1 MQWLQKKVSTIL
13 AKIKARNGMKIIY
26 LGDVVGKSGRTAVM
40 KHLPMLREKYNFDFL
55 ILNGENAA
63 HGFGITPRI
72 CEEFF
77 EAGIN
82 VITLGNH
89 AWDKREILNY
99 IQKENRLIRPLNYP
113 ENTPGKG
120 SELYK
125 TRSGDKIFVAQ
136 VMGCLFMKP
145 LENPFN
151 EVEKCL
157 SKITLGVDV
166 NCIILD
172 IHAEATSEKM
182 AMGQYLDGRVSMVIG
197 SHSHIPTADTQILP
211 GGTAYQ
217 TDAGMCG
224 DYDSVIGM
232 KKEPSVNR
240 FVQEL
245 DNQRLEPAEGEA
257 TVCGVLLETDDISG
271 LAVRVHAIRV
281 GGRLTATKTA

>member
-197 SHSHIPTADTQILP
+197 SHTHIPTADTQILP

-232 KKEPSVNR
+232 KKKPSVNR
-240 FVQEL
+240 FVQKL

-257 TVCGVLLETDDISG
+257 TVCGILLETDDTSG

>member
-1 MQWLQKKVSTIL
+1 
-13 AKIKARNGMKIIY
+13 MKIIY

-89 AWDKREILNY
+89 AWDKREIMNY

-145 LENPFN
+145 LENPLPAPAN
-151 EVEKCL
+151 
-157 SKITLGVDV
+157 T
-166 NCIILD
+166 
-172 IHAEATSEKM
+172 
-182 AMGQYLDGRVSMVIG
+182 
-197 SHSHIPTADTQILP
+197 TARI
-211 GGTAYQ
+211 
-217 TDAGMCG
+217 
-224 DYDSVIGM
+224 
-232 KKEPSVNR
+232 
-240 FVQEL
+240 
-245 DNQRLEPAEGEA
+245 
-257 TVCGVLLETDDISG
+257 
-271 LAVRVHAIRV
+271 
-281 GGRLTATKTA
+281 

>member
-120 SELYK
+120 SGLYT

-136 VMGCLFMKP
+136 VMGCLFMEP

-240 FVQEL
+240 FVQKL

-257 TVCGVLLETDDISG
+257 TVCGVFLETDDISG
-271 LAVRVHAIRV
+271 LAVQVHAIRV

>member
-26 LGDVVGKSGRTAVM
+26 LGDVVGKSGRTAVL

-89 AWDKREILNY
+89 AWDKREIMNY

-120 SELYK
+120 SGLYT

-240 FVQEL
+240 FVQKL

>member
-120 SELYK
+120 SGLYT

-136 VMGCLFMKP
+136 VMGCLFMEP

-240 FVQEL
+240 FVQKL

>member
-1 MQWLQKKVSTIL
+1 MQWLLKNVSIKL

-26 LGDVVGKSGRTAVM
+26 LGDVVGKSGRTAVL
-40 KHLPMLREKYNFDFL
+40 KYLPVLRETYDFDFL

-99 IQKENRLIRPLNYP
+99 IQEENRLIRPLNYP

-120 SELYK
+120 SGLYT

-136 VMGCLFMKP
+136 VMGCLFMEP

-157 SKITLGVDV
+157 SKITLGADV

-224 DYDSVIGM
+224 DYDSDIGM
-232 KKEPSVNR
+232 RKEPSVNR
-240 FVQEL
+240 FVQKF

-271 LAVRVHAIRV
+271 LAVRVHPIRI
-281 GGRLTATKTA
+281 GGRLAAT

>member
-89 AWDKREILNY
+89 AWDKREIMNY

-197 SHSHIPTADTQILP
+197 SHSHIPTADTQSLP

-232 KKEPSVNR
+232 KIEPSVNR
-240 FVQEL
+240 FVQKL
-245 DNQRLEPAEGEA
+245 DNQHLEPAEGES

>member
-1 MQWLQKKVSTIL
+1 MQWLQKNVSTIL

-99 IQKENRLIRPLNYP
+99 IREENRLIRPLNYP

-125 TRSGDKIFVAQ
+125 TRSGDKILVAQ
-136 VMGCLFMKP
+136 VMGCLFMEP

-240 FVQEL
+240 FVQKL

-257 TVCGVLLETDDISG
+257 TVCGVFLETDDISG

>member
-40 KHLPMLREKYNFDFL
+40 KHLPILRETYNFDFL
-55 ILNGENAA
+55 VLNGENAA

-77 EAGIN
+77 EAGID

-89 AWDKREILNY
+89 AWDKREIMNY

-136 VMGCLFMKP
+136 VMGCLFMEP

-232 KKEPSVNR
+232 RKEPSVNR
-240 FVQEL
+240 FVKKL

-271 LAVRVHAIRV
+271 LAVRVHPIRV
-281 GGRLTATKTA
+281 GGRLTETKTA

>member
-40 KHLPMLREKYNFDFL
+40 KHLPILRETYNFDFL

-99 IQKENRLIRPLNYP
+99 IQEENRLIRPLNYP

-120 SELYK
+120 SGLYT

-240 FVQEL
+240 FVQKL

>member
-120 SELYK
+120 SESYK

-240 FVQEL
+240 FVQKL

-257 TVCGVLLETDDISG
+257 TVCGVFLETDDFSG

>member
-99 IQKENRLIRPLNYP
+99 IQEENRLIRPLNYP

-120 SELYK
+120 SGLYT
-125 TRSGDKIFVAQ
+125 TRSGNKIFVAQ
-136 VMGCLFMKP
+136 VMGCLFMEP

-240 FVQEL
+240 FVQKL

>member
-1 MQWLQKKVSTIL
+1 
-13 AKIKARNGMKIIY
+13 MKIIY

-40 KHLPMLREKYNFDFL
+40 KHLPILRETYNFDFL

-99 IQKENRLIRPLNYP
+99 IQEENRLIRPLNYP

-120 SELYK
+120 SGLYT

-136 VMGCLFMKP
+136 VMGCLFMEP

-240 FVQEL
+240 FVQKL

-257 TVCGVLLETDDISG
+257 TVCGVFLETDDISG
-271 LAVRVHAIRV
+271 LAIQVHAIRV

>member
-40 KHLPMLREKYNFDFL
+40 KHLPMLRQKYNFDFL

-240 FVQEL
+240 FVQKL

-257 TVCGVLLETDDISG
+257 TVCGVLLETDDTSG

>member
-1 MQWLQKKVSTIL
+1 
-13 AKIKARNGMKIIY
+13 MKIIY

-55 ILNGENAA
+55 VLNGENAA

-224 DYDSVIGM
+224 DYNSVIGM

-240 FVQEL
+240 FVQKL

-257 TVCGVLLETDDISG
+257 TVCGVFLETDDNSG
-271 LAVRVHAIRV
+271 LAVQVHAIRV

>member
-1 MQWLQKKVSTIL
+1 MQWLQKKESTIL
-13 AKIKARNGMKIIY
+13 AKIKDRNSMKIIY

-99 IQKENRLIRPLNYP
+99 IQEESRLIRPLNYP

-120 SELYK
+120 SGLYK

-240 FVQEL
+240 FVQKL
-245 DNQRLEPAEGEA
+245 DNQRVEPAEGEA

-271 LAVRVHAIRV
+271 LAVRIHAIRV

>member
-1 MQWLQKKVSTIL
+1 
-13 AKIKARNGMKIIY
+13 MKIIY

-40 KHLPMLREKYNFDFL
+40 KHLPILRETYNFDFL

-99 IQKENRLIRPLNYP
+99 IQEENRLIRPLNYP

-120 SELYK
+120 SGLYT
-125 TRSGDKIFVAQ
+125 TRSGNKIFVAQ
-136 VMGCLFMKP
+136 VMGCLFMEQ

-157 SKITLGVDV
+157 SKITLGADV
-166 NCIILD
+166 KCIILD

-240 FVQEL
+240 FVQKL

-257 TVCGVLLETDDISG
+257 TVCGVLLETDDVSG
-271 LAVRVHAIRV
+271 LAVRVHAIRI

>member
-13 AKIKARNGMKIIY
+13 AKIKARNDMKIIY

-40 KHLPMLREKYNFDFL
+40 KHLPILRETYNFDFL

-89 AWDKREILNY
+89 AWDKRGILNY
-99 IQKENRLIRPLNYP
+99 IQEENRLIRPLNYP

-120 SELYK
+120 SGLYT

-136 VMGCLFMKP
+136 VMGCLFMEP

-240 FVQEL
+240 FVQKL

-257 TVCGVLLETDDISG
+257 TVCGVFLETDDISG

>member
-1 MQWLQKKVSTIL
+1 MQWLQKNVSTIL

-26 LGDVVGKSGRTAVM
+26 LGDVVGKSGRTAVK

-77 EAGIN
+77 GAGIN

-120 SELYK
+120 SGLYT

-136 VMGCLFMKP
+136 VMGCLFMEP

-240 FVQEL
+240 FVQKL

>member
-26 LGDVVGKSGRTAVM
+26 LGDVVGKSGRTAVL

-89 AWDKREILNY
+89 AWDKREIMNY

-120 SELYK
+120 SGLYT

-136 VMGCLFMKP
+136 VMGCLFMEP

-240 FVQEL
+240 FVQKL

>member
-1 MQWLQKKVSTIL
+1 
-13 AKIKARNGMKIIY
+13 
-26 LGDVVGKSGRTAVM
+26 
-40 KHLPMLREKYNFDFL
+40 
-55 ILNGENAA
+55 
-63 HGFGITPRI
+63 
-72 CEEFF
+72 
-77 EAGIN
+77 
-82 VITLGNH
+82 
-89 AWDKREILNY
+89 
-99 IQKENRLIRPLNYP
+99 
-113 ENTPGKG
+113 
-120 SELYK
+120 
-125 TRSGDKIFVAQ
+125 
-136 VMGCLFMKP
+136 
-145 LENPFN
+145 
-151 EVEKCL
+151 
-157 SKITLGVDV
+157 
-166 NCIILD
+166 
-172 IHAEATSEKM
+172 M

-240 FVQEL
+240 FVQKL